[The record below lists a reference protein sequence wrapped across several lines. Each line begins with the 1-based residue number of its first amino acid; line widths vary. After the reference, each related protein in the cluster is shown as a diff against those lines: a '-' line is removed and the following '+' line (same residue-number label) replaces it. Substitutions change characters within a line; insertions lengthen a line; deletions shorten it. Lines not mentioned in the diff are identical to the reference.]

1 MQKASRNSFQH
12 STAEKHRFIL
22 ITAPF
27 SRLKTVQMMII
38 FGNGSTSCH
47 FRTRINGPTPGSVGA
62 PRTRST
68 TYTYIPKNYP
78 KLIWNQQRS
87 NVLGFGGLVF
97 PLNTG
102 WFSGSAWHKSTASIG
117 HRSLNPSLSP
127 LDKPRVVTFMI
138 NTCGGSKEGDQTP
151 TAGYDIILY
160 IW

>member
-1 MQKASRNSFQH
+1 MLLVLWGGMQKTSRNSFQH

-47 FRTRINGPTPGSVGA
+47 FPTRINGPTPGSVGA

-78 KLIWNQQRS
+78 KLMKPTKIKCFGIWGSCFPFEHWVIFRFCLAQINCLARS
-87 NVLGFGGLVF
+87 PFVKPFPVTLG
-97 PLNTG
+97 
-102 WFSGSAWHKSTASIG
+102 
-117 HRSLNPSLSP
+117 
-127 LDKPRVVTFMI
+127 
-138 NTCGGSKEGDQTP
+138 
-151 TAGYDIILY
+151 
-160 IW
+160 